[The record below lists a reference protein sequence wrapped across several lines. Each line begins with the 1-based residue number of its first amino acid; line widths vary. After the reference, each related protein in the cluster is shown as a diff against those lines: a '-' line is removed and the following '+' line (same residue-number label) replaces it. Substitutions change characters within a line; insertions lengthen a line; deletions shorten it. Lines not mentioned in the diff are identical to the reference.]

1 MNCPVLVEAEQQAGC
16 TLWLQQLA
24 AVKLPA
30 AGSSAAVAAAAAAQE
45 AERTAPAVG
54 F

>member
-30 AGSSAAVAAAAAAQE
+30 AGRSAAAAAQE